1 MNKMFISKF
10 KTLTA
15 SLLVVLCTL
24 LPLFAAAE
32 HEYESDYEGEAFSQ
46 AELDQMLA
54 PIALYPDALL
64 MQILMASTYP
74 LEVVEAAR
82 WSRAHRQPEGDR
94 AVRGVESED
103 WDPSVKSLVA
113 VPNILLMMDEKL
125 DWTEQLGE
133 AFLAQKD
140 DVMETTQA
148 LRRRAL
154 RANNLGTTEHM
165 RVVDREGYI
174 IVEPANP
181 DVIYVP
187 YYNPLVIYGDWWWPA
202 YRPVYWEPWPSY
214 HHHHGVSHAILWG
227 ATIGVSVG
235 YLFSTP
241 DWHHRD
247 VYVTHTNNYYYPRR
261 TVVVNKYPHGTHR
274 VNTRQVWRH
283 DVGHRGG
290 ATYHKDVLQR
300 RYIKPDKSPRQQKDY
315 GSLPGQTPR
324 EHPSAD
330 RRYQRDLSQPQIK
343 HSNDTLKRTTPDKS
357 KGPDKNYRDQKHGV
371 NPVQNRF
378 NPTEKSPEKT
388 RPQQENR
395 PAIHK
400 FRNDPGTTRGTEPKV
415 NKPAV
420 EQKQQRSLRTQ
431 ETQRQTPFNTRRE
444 TLQEQRPVRAER
456 PVQPSGP
463 RHFTK
468 TALEKTQHAQGT
480 QEQQT
485 PAQFRSRSETQ
496 PEPRQQ
502 RVEKSA
508 RFSRNNNE
516 ENTGQYRRFGQ

>member
-10 KTLTA
+10 RILA
-15 SLLVVLCTL
+15 ACLLVVLYTL
-24 LPLFAAAE
+24 LPPFAAAE

-94 AVRGVESED
+94 AVRGVESKD

-154 RANNLGTTEHM
+154 RANNLGTTEHI
-165 RVVDREGYI
+165 RVIDREGYI
-174 IVEPANP
+174 VVEPASP
-181 DVIYVP
+181 EFIYVP
-187 YYNPLVIYGDWWWPA
+187 YYNPRVIYGDWWWPA

-214 HHHHGVSHAILWG
+214 HHHHHDVGHAILWG

-261 TVVVNKYPHGTHR
+261 TVVVNRQSHSTHH

-290 ATYHKDVLQR
+290 ANYHKDVLRR
-300 RYIKPDKSPRQQKDY
+300 RYIHSDKSPIQRKDY
-315 GSLPGQTPR
+315 GSVSGQKPR
-324 EHPSAD
+324 EYPSAD
-330 RRYQRDLSQPQIK
+330 RRYQHDLSQPQTK
-343 HSNDTLKRTTPDKS
+343 RFNDTPKRTTPNKS
-357 KGPDKNYRDQKHGV
+357 KGPDKNDRDPKHRV
-371 NPVQNRF
+371 SPVQNRF
-378 NPTEKSPEKT
+378 NPNEKSPEKI
-388 RPQQENR
+388 RSQQENR
-395 PAIHK
+395 PATHK
-400 FRNDPGTTRGTEPKV
+400 FRNDPGATQGTEPKG

-431 ETQRQTPFNTRRE
+431 ETRRQTPFNTRRE
-444 TLQEQRPVRAER
+444 TMQEQRPVRAER
-456 PVQPSGP
+456 PVQLSEP
-463 RHFTK
+463 RHMTK
-468 TALEKTQHAQGT
+468 TTFEKTQPTQGSQGRQT
-480 QEQQT
+480 QT
-485 PAQFRSRSETQ
+485 QFRSRTQTQSEQ
-496 PEPRQQ
+496 P
-502 RVEKSA
+502 RVEKSSH
-508 RFSRNNNE
+508 FSRNKNE